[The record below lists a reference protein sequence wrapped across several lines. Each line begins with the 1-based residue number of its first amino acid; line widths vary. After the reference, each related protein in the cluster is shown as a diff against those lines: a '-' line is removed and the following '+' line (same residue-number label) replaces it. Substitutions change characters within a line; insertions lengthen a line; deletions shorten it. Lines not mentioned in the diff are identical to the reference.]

1 MVEACN
7 GSVMVSN
14 STKNHLSNKWY
25 QLEYDGLT
33 DDQRSKIQPGL
44 KAYVES
50 TLFLM
55 TAGGHAFHIRKEL
68 NNDYIRGNDNLPMDV
83 TSARACVVNYSATAQ
98 QQQPPQQ
105 HYPPNH
111 DDLAQEGMLLA
122 QNGGKAPI
130 DMSAITCRH
139 PECGQTG
146 HLQNSTACPIRQQE
160 MTKAAKYDK
169 LQEENGNRRRGREG
183 NSN

>member
-1 MVEACN
+1 MPIVSPIRLLQTRQQKNELMMDYSTRFTEQLDMVEACN

-55 TAGGHAFHIRKEL
+55 TAGGHAAHVKNEL
-68 NNDYIRGNDNLPMDV
+68 NNVYVQGNENYPSDI
-83 TSARACVVNYSATAQ
+83 TSARAFIVNYSTTAQ
-98 QQQPPQQ
+98 QPQPPQQ
-105 HYPPNH
+105 
-111 DDLAQEGMLLA
+111 
-122 QNGGKAPI
+122 
-130 DMSAITCRH
+130 
-139 PECGQTG
+139 
-146 HLQNSTACPIRQQE
+146 
-160 MTKAAKYDK
+160 
-169 LQEENGNRRRGREG
+169 
-183 NSN
+183 